1 MAEEN
6 LKQKTKTGIYW
17 TFFNQFANNG
27 LGFVVSIVMARL
39 LTPEDY
45 GITALPNVFL
55 GLATVFI
62 GGGFGV
68 AMVRKPDL
76 TEKDISTAF
85 YYSISVGILCYVIL
99 FFASPFIAEFFEQP
113 VLTPLVRVTALTFIL
128 SAMTTPQ
135 QIILQRRLDFK
146 TPARISITTNII
158 GSIVGI
164 AIAYLGY
171 GLWALVITGVVT
183 CFCSLFLYW
192 LAVRWVPKEK
202 WSKESFKY
210 LWGIGNKLVGSDL
223 LNTLDSSIVPLVIGK
238 FYTPADLGFYNRAD
252 SLSKLPAFQINNV
265 IQSVTFPVLSKMQ
278 DDFEA
283 MIRGYRKMIRTTTF
297 IIFPIMALLAALAKP
312 IIILMLTE
320 KWTESIIYL
329 QILCFVTVWFP
340 ISSMNG
346 NILRVTGRTDFL
358 FNLMLK
364 KKIISFVI
372 MMCSLP
378 FGVMWFCVGM
388 IITQIFNVYLNI
400 TTASRVSKFSF
411 IDQIKDIK
419 HILLLTLI
427 MFVAVYSLDFLID
440 NLIAHLIIGSLFGL
454 FIYISVAFLFRF
466 PEIDDVKYM
475 LNRNK

>member
-99 FFASPFIAEFFEQP
+99 FFASPFIAEFFDQP
-113 VLTPLVRVTALTFIL
+113 VLTSLVRVTALTFIL

-146 TPARISITTNII
+146 TPARISITTNIV
-158 GSIVGI
+158 GSVVGI
-164 AIAYLGY
+164 TIAYMGY
-171 GLWALVITGVVT
+171 GLWSLVITGVVT

-223 LNTLDSSIVPLVIGK
+223 LNTLDAQIVPLVIGK
-238 FYTPADLGFYNRAD
+238 FYSPADLGFYNRAQTYA
-252 SLSKLPAFQINNV
+252 SLPASQINGIV
-265 IQSVTFPVLSKMQ
+265 QSVTFPVLSKIQ
-278 DDFEA
+278 DDKEKMLA
-283 MIRGYRKMIRTTTF
+283 AYRRMIRTTAF
-297 IIFPIMALLAALAKP
+297 IIFPIMLLLAALAKP
-312 IIILMLTE
+312 VIILMLTE
-320 KWTESIIYL
+320 KWSESIIYL
-329 QILCFVTVWFP
+329 QIICFVTVWLP
-340 ISSMNG
+340 IGSMNG
-346 NILRVTGRTDFL
+346 NILRVTGRTDYL
-358 FNLMLK
+358 LGLMAK
-364 KKIISFVI
+364 KKIIGFVI
-372 MMCSLP
+372 MLMTLP
-378 FGVMWFCVGM
+378 FGVLWFCLGTVV
-388 IITQIFNVYLNI
+388 TQLFCTYLNI
-400 TTASRVSKFSF
+400 NTAAKVSNFTF
-411 IDQIKDIK
+411 WDQIRDIK
-419 HILLLTLI
+419 HILLLSI
-427 MFVAVYSLDFLID
+427 FMFLSVLSVSHIVSDLWL
-440 NLIAHLIIGSLFGL
+440 HLIIGGVLGIA
-454 FIYISVAFLFRF
+454 IYLGAAFALGFA
-466 PEIDDVKYM
+466 EINDVKYM
-475 LNRNK
+475 LSRK